1 MNKVVAI
8 LGPTAAGKTDLALEL
23 AKNIEVQIISVDSI
37 MVYRNLNIGS
47 AKPSIDVLKKF
58 PHKLVNILN
67 PDEKYNYRNR
77 WSWICRFKLN

>member
-8 LGPTAAGKTDLALEL
+8 LGPTAAGKTDLALEV
-23 AKNIEVQIISVDSI
+23 AKNLEAQIISVDSI

-58 PHKLVNILN
+58 AHKLVNTLN
-67 PDEKYNYRNR
+67 PDEKYNVA
-77 WSWICRFKLN
+77 